1 MSTPT
6 PFLELYFTKFKIPAD
21 MALIGLFISVIVLV
35 AYQYSTEPLKDS
47 NGKIVKD
54 ENGEDRTTYTSSG
67 LTATIIC
74 SILIVFFSLL
84 GFNQMFGT
92 AIVAR
97 MKKNQT
103 TGVTA
108 V

>member
-1 MSTPT
+1 MPTPT
-6 PFLELYFTKFKIPAD
+6 PFLELYFTKFKISED
-21 MALIGLFISVIVLV
+21 IVLIGLIISIVVLV
-35 AYQYSTEPLKDS
+35 AHQYSTEPLKDS
-47 NGKIVKD
+47 SGKILKD

-84 GFNQMFGT
+84 GFNQLFGT

-97 MKKNQT
+97 MKKNQKT
-103 TGVTA
+103 DVTA